1 MSDTAGGTVE
11 LPYRQYFE
19 AMPCYVTVQ
28 DRDFKVMTA
37 NTRFVKDFG
46 NFTGRYCYQVY
57 KQRPE
62 KCEVCPVERTLRDGR
77 SHRSEETIR
86 CLDGREVSVIVY
98 TEPILDADGEITAV
112 MEMST
117 DITDIKH
124 LQDQLHESQSKYRS
138 LFEEVPCYI
147 SIQDEDLNII
157 DANRLHRKD
166 FGTFLGCKCY
176 EVYKHRTEECYP
188 CSVRQTFADG
198 QMRIKEGVVTS
209 IKGEAINVLMHT
221 APIYDSSGKI
231 KYVMEMSANISQ
243 VRQLQSQLASIG
255 LLISSISHGIK
266 GLLNSLNGGIYLVNK
281 GLANDNRTRLQQG
294 WEIVLR
300 NVSRIRSMV
309 LDILYYAKDRE
320 PDYMDI
326 TCVSMVDEVGELLRE
341 KAKELNVELVNKT
354 DDRACTFEADSK
366 AVLSMLVNLTEN
378 SLDACRLD
386 SRKKEHRVAINATG
400 DEDQVCFTIED
411 NGTGMD
417 RETRE
422 NAFTLFF
429 SSKGSE
435 GTGLGLFIANKI
447 VTAHGGKITLKSQ
460 RGVGTTFSVYLP
472 RVRPENSTTE
482 TVETAGDTGDWSV

>member
-1 MSDTAGGTVE
+1 VE
-11 LPYRQYFE
+11 LPYQQYFD

-28 DRDFKVMTA
+28 NRDFKVLTA
-37 NTRFVKDFG
+37 NSRFVKDFG
-46 NFTGRYCYQVY
+46 NYQGRYCYQVY

-62 KCEVCPVERTLRDGR
+62 KCEVCPVERTIRDGQ

-98 TEPILDADGEITAV
+98 TEPIRDSKGEITAV

-117 DITDIKH
+117 DITEIKH

-157 DANRLHRKD
+157 DANRLHRKT

-188 CSVRQTFADG
+188 CSVRQTFGDG

-221 APIYDSSGKI
+221 APICDSAGKI
-231 KYVMEMSANISQ
+231 KYVIEMSANITQ

-266 GLLNSLNGGIYLVNK
+266 GLLNSLNGGIYLVNN
-281 GLANDNRTRLQQG
+281 GLAKDNRERLHQG

-309 LDILYYAKDRE
+309 MDILYYAKDRE
-320 PDYMDI
+320 PDYTDI
-326 TCVSMVDEVGELLRE
+326 SCSSMVDEIGELLKEKSRE
-341 KAKELNVELVNKT
+341 LKVELVKET
-354 DDRACTFEADSK
+354 DGPAGTFEGDSK
-366 AVLSMLVNLTEN
+366 AVLAMLVNLTEN

-386 SRKKEHRVAINATG
+386 SGKEGHRVTVSATG
-400 DEDQVCFTIED
+400 NDDRVCFSIED
-411 NGTGMD
+411 NGIGMD

-447 VTAHGGKITLKSQ
+447 VTAHGGQIKLKSQ
-460 RGVGTTFSVYLP
+460 RGVGTRFSVYLP
-472 RVRPENSTTE
+472 RVRPQKIDAG
-482 TVETAGDTGDWSV
+482 TVVTAGNTEDWSV

>member
-1 MSDTAGGTVE
+1 VE
-11 LPYRQYFE
+11 LPYKQYFD

-28 DRDFKVMTA
+28 DRNYRVLTA
-37 NTRFVKDFG
+37 NSRFVKDFG
-46 NFTGRYCYQVY
+46 NYHGRYCYQVY
-57 KQRPE
+57 KQSPE
-62 KCEVCPVERTLRDGR
+62 KCEICPVERSMRDGQ
-77 SHRSEETIR
+77 SHHSEETIR

-98 TEPILDADGEITAV
+98 TEPILDENGEITAV

-124 LQDQLHESQSKYRS
+124 LQDQLHDSQTKYRS

-198 QMRIKEGVVTS
+198 QMRMKEGVVTS
-209 IKGEAINVLMHT
+209 IKGEAINVLMNT
-221 APIYDSSGKI
+221 APIYDSAGNI

-266 GLLNSLNGGIYLVNK
+266 GLLNSLNGGIYLVNN
-281 GLANDNRTRLQQG
+281 GLARDNKARLNQG

-300 NVSRIRSMV
+300 NISRIRSMV

-320 PDYMDI
+320 PDYTEISCATLIEDI
-326 TCVSMVDEVGELLRE
+326 GELMKE
-341 KAKELNVELVNKT
+341 KAKELDVELVTNA
-354 DDRACTFEADSK
+354 DDKACAFEADSK

-378 SLDACRLD
+378 SLDACRHD
-386 SRKKEHRVAINATG
+386 STKNNHKVVFNATG
-400 DEDQVCFTIED
+400 DIEQVCFTIED
-411 NGTGMD
+411 NGIGMD

-447 VTAHGGKITLKSQ
+447 VTAHGGKITLKSK
-460 RGVGTTFSVYLP
+460 RGEGTKFSVYLP
-472 RVRPENSTTE
+472 RTRPKEKNPEPPEISGNTENR
-482 TVETAGDTGDWSV
+482 SV

>member
-1 MSDTAGGTVE
+1 VE

-28 DRDFKVMTA
+28 DRNFKVMTA

-46 NFTGRYCYQVY
+46 NFEGRYCYQVY

-62 KCEVCPVERTLRDGR
+62 KCEICPVERTLRDGQ
-77 SHRSEETIR
+77 SHSSEETIR
-86 CLDGREVSVIVY
+86 CPDGREVSVIVY
-98 TEPILDADGEITAV
+98 TEPIRDANGHITAV

-117 DITDIKH
+117 DITDLKH

-157 DANRLHRKD
+157 DANRLHRNA

-209 IKGEAINVLMHT
+209 IKGEAINVLVHT
-221 APIYDSSGKI
+221 APIYDSSGNI
-231 KYVMEMSANISQ
+231 NYVMEMSANISQ
-243 VRQLQSQLASIG
+243 VRQLQSQLTSIG

-266 GLLNSLNGGIYLVNK
+266 GLLNSLNGGIYLVNN
-281 GLANDNRTRLQQG
+281 GLAKDNRDRLHQG

-320 PDYMDI
+320 PDYTDI
-326 TCVSMVDEVGELLRE
+326 TCVSMVQEVVDLLRD
-341 KAKELNVELVNKT
+341 KAKELNVKLVNET
-354 DDRACTFEADSK
+354 DELACTFEADSK

-386 SRKKEHRVAINATG
+386 SRKQDHRVGISATG
-400 DEDQVCFTIED
+400 DVERVCFTIED
-411 NGTGMD
+411 NGIGMD

-447 VTAHGGKITLKSQ
+447 VTAHGGEIKLKSQ
-460 RGVGTTFSVYLP
+460 QGVGTTFSIYLP
-472 RVRPENSTTE
+472 RIRPEINNTE
-482 TVETAGDTGDWSV
+482 TVETSGNAGD

>member
-1 MSDTAGGTVE
+1 ME

-28 DRDFKVMTA
+28 DRNFKVITA

-46 NFTGRYCYQVY
+46 NFEGRYCYQVY

-62 KCEVCPVERTLRDGR
+62 KCEVCPVERTLRDGQ
-77 SHRSEETIR
+77 SHSSEEKIW
-86 CLDGREVSVIVY
+86 CPDGREVSVIVY
-98 TEPILDADGEITAV
+98 TEPIRDANGHITAV

-117 DITDIKH
+117 DITDLKH

-157 DANRLHRKD
+157 DANRLHRKA

-198 QMRIKEGVVTS
+198 KMRIKEGVVTS
-209 IKGEAINVLMHT
+209 IKGEAINVLVHT
-221 APIYDSSGKI
+221 APIYDGSGKI
-231 KYVMEMSANISQ
+231 NYVMEMSANISQ
-243 VRQLQSQLASIG
+243 VRQLQSQLTSIG

-266 GLLNSLNGGIYLVNK
+266 GLLNSLNGGIYLVNN
-281 GLANDNRTRLQQG
+281 GLAKDNRDRLHQG

-320 PDYMDI
+320 PDYIDI
-326 TCVSMVDEVGELLRE
+326 TCASMVQEVVDLLRD
-341 KAKELNVELVNKT
+341 KAKELNVKLVNET
-354 DDRACTFEADSK
+354 DELACTFEADSK
-366 AVLSMLVNLTEN
+366 AVLAMLVNLTEN

-386 SRKKEHRVAINATG
+386 SRKQDHRVAISATG
-400 DEDQVCFTIED
+400 DVERVCFTIED
-411 NGTGMD
+411 NGIGMD

-447 VTAHGGKITLKSQ
+447 VTAHGGKIKLKSQ
-460 RGVGTTFSVYLP
+460 RGVGTTFSIYLP
-472 RVRPENSTTE
+472 RIRPEINNTE
-482 TVETAGDTGDWSV
+482 PVETSGNVEDGSV

>member
-1 MSDTAGGTVE
+1 ME
-11 LPYRQYFE
+11 LPYKQYFE

-28 DRDFKVMTA
+28 DRHFKVITA
-37 NTRFVKDFG
+37 NSRFVKDFG
-46 NFTGRYCYQVY
+46 NFQGRYCYQVY

-62 KCEVCPVERTLRDGR
+62 KCEICPVERTLRDGQ

-86 CLDGREVSVIVY
+86 CPDGREVSVIVY
-98 TEPILDADGEITAV
+98 TEPVYDDKGEITAV

-117 DITDIKH
+117 DITEIKH

-147 SIQDEDLNII
+147 SIQDENLNIV
-157 DANRLHRKD
+157 DANRLHRRD

-198 QMRIKEGVVTS
+198 RMRIKEGVVTS
-209 IKGEAINVLMHT
+209 IKGEALNVLMHT
-221 APIYDSSGKI
+221 APICDSSGRI
-231 KYVMEMSANISQ
+231 RYVMEMSANISQ

-266 GLLNSLNGGIYLVNK
+266 GLLNSLNGGIYLVNN
-281 GLANDNRTRLQQG
+281 GLAKDNRERLHRG

-320 PDYMDI
+320 PDYTDI
-326 TCVSMVDEVGELLRE
+326 KCASMVEEVAELLRG
-341 KAKELNVELVNKT
+341 KAKELGVELINET
-354 DDRACTFEADSK
+354 DAMACTFEADSK

-386 SRKKEHRVAINATG
+386 SHKNTHRVAINATG
-400 DEDQVCFTIED
+400 DADQVCFTIED
-411 NGTGMD
+411 NGIGMD

-447 VTAHGGKITLKSQ
+447 VTAHGGKINLKSQ
-460 RGVGTTFSVYLP
+460 RGVGTRFSVYLP
-472 RVRPENSTTE
+472 RIRPEKNGAQS
-482 TVETAGDTGDWSV
+482 GDASGSAGDWSV